1 MSKIKLLLDVVQDMR
16 SLADSLQA
24 VADAIAENEPADTPE
39 ENTGKISLCSHRLWA
54 SVPSCAYSLPLS
66 S

>member
-24 VADAIAENEPADTPE
+24 MADAIAENEPADTPE
-39 ENTGKISLCSHRLWA
+39 ENTGKKLNILMLESHQFKA
-54 SVPSCAYSLPLS
+54 SEPLVI
-66 S
+66 